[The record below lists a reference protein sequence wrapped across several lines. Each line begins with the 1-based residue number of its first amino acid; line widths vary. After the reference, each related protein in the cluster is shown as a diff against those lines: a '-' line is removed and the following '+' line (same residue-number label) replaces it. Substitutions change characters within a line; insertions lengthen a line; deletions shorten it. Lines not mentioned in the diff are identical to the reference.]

1 MSPLCV
7 KATPNSSV
15 LQVWFQY
22 SLHLYLYMLA
32 YCYIIC
38 TTIPLLSCTRNKV
51 LSKTVADAFAY
62 FGDPDK
68 LFDSCVF
75 ICSNEGSHLI
85 IIILFDCKIRE
96 GAIRCQWSFRSIADT
111 TSTTSDLH
119 CWIPVVCFNQCSANS
134 TVVRSVCSPW
144 PSQSWQGS

>member
-62 FGDPDK
+62 FGDPSTETEK
-68 LFDSCVF
+68 FIMMFDR
-75 ICSNEGSHLI
+75 
-85 IIILFDCKIRE
+85 LFDCLNIRE
-96 GAIRCQWSFRSIADT
+96 I
-111 TSTTSDLH
+111 
-119 CWIPVVCFNQCSANS
+119 
-134 TVVRSVCSPW
+134 
-144 PSQSWQGS
+144 